1 MKQKIVNGRWNIWT
15 TDVVADWDGGTGD
28 YSARRGWEFE
38 RFQSLQENLKYGDVF
53 FEIGAEHG
61 WMSAVIGREFVGA
74 ENMVLFE
81 PSPEFW
87 INIRK
92 TWQYNGLNEPL
103 GCYQGFV
110 GPETTVAPKPGWP
123 DAAKPN
129 AKEHPSMAYRM
140 LGAHTD
146 VIAQVSIDDYV
157 ALTGHVPDAINIDVE
172 GAEGKVLAGAVDT
185 LRNHRPLVWVSI
197 HPDMMIR
204 DHDTNK
210 EEFLQFMSD
219 WGYRGEYLATDHEEH
234 WLFRPA

>member
-1 MKQKIVNGRWNIWT
+1 MKQKLVNGRWNIWT

-28 YSARRGWEFE
+28 FTAKHGWEFE
-38 RFQSLQENLKYGDVF
+38 RFRSLQENLCYGDVF

-87 INIRK
+87 TNIRLV
-92 TWQYNGLNEPL
+92 WEYNGLNKPL

-110 GPETTVAPKPGWP
+110 SGQTTQGPLKGWP
-123 DAAKPN
+123 KAAVKN
-129 AKEHPSMAYRM
+129 GNEHPSMAYRVV
-140 LGAHTD
+140 GSHTD
-146 VIAQVSIDDYV
+146 VPAEIRIDDYV
-157 ALTGHVPDAINIDVE
+157 NLTGHVPAAINIDVE
-172 GAEGKVLAGAVDT
+172 GAEGKVMSGAVKT
-185 LRNHRPLVWVSI
+185 LRDHKPLVWVSI

-204 DHDTNK
+204 DHDTNR
-210 EEFLQFMSD
+210 EEFLAFMSD
-219 WGYRGEYLATDHEEH
+219 QNYTAEHLATDHEEH

>member
-1 MKQKIVNGRWNIWT
+1 
-15 TDVVADWDGGTGD
+15 
-28 YSARRGWEFE
+28 
-38 RFQSLQENLKYGDVF
+38 VF

-87 INIRK
+87 TNIRLV
-92 TWQYNGLNEPL
+92 WEYNGLNLPL

-110 GPETTVAPKPGWP
+110 SDTTTQGPLKGWP
-123 DAAKPN
+123 KAAVRGG
-129 AKEHPSMAYRM
+129 KEHPSMAYKIVGRH
-140 LGAHTD
+140 AD
-146 VIAQVSIDDYV
+146 VTESIRIDDYV
-157 ALTGHVPDAINIDVE
+157 NLTGHVPAAINIDVE
-172 GAEGKVLAGAVDT
+172 GAEGKVMSGAVKT
-185 LRNHRPLVWVSI
+185 LRDHKPLVWVSI

-210 EEFLQFMSD
+210 DEFLAFMSD
-219 WGYRGEYLATDHEEH
+219 QNYVGEHLATDHEEH